1 MKIRS
6 IFFIAAFLIQIPAA
20 FAAPIISGISTHEI
34 NIDTNFTGA
43 EVLLFGAK
51 GDAGNVF
58 VTVRGPRKNYILNKK
73 DKFLGIWYNKNRFKF
88 NNSYSYYTFF
98 SSNKDSIIDQKLLSA
113 LEIGQ
118 DKIKFDID
126 EENID
131 DQFKIEFI
139 NKLEQKN
146 LYLNKPGGI
155 DFLDETLF
163 KVILK
168 FPKNVVQGVY
178 IVDIYLIDDDQ
189 IVAFQAIPIYVNQ
202 VGFSAEVNR
211 FAYEN
216 SIAYGFLAILIAIV
230 AGFLVNYIF
239 NKYFFTHR

>member
-1 MKIRS
+1 MKIKF
-6 IFFIAAFLIQIPAA
+6 ILFIAAFLIQVQTS

-51 GDAGNVF
+51 GDAGNVV
-58 VTVRGPRKNYILNKK
+58 VTVRGPKKNYILNKK
-73 DKFLGIWYNKNRFKF
+73 DKFLGIWYNKDRLKF
-88 NNSYSYYTFF
+88 SDAYSYYTFF
-98 SSNKDSIIDQKLLSA
+98 SSNKDTIIDSKLLSE

-131 DQFKIEFI
+131 DQFKVEFV
-139 NKLEQKN
+139 NKLEKKN

-178 IVDIYLIDDDQ
+178 VVDIYLIDDDQ

-216 SIAYGFLAILIAIV
+216 SISYGLLAVLIAV
-230 AGFLVNYIF
+230 LAGFLVNYIF
-239 NKYFFTHR
+239 NKYFFHR